1 MNAFYE
7 HHKNNIR
14 FHYRSLLSKI
24 NSQSDVL
31 GYWR

>member
-14 FHYRSLLSKI
+14 FECLGL
-24 NSQSDVL
+24 DVDQGIL
-31 GYWR
+31 PCKKPRE